1 MIQPQFTIGQKV
13 KAISFTDCFGKII
26 PETPDLI
33 VADIRLIEPSS
44 IPAYYR
50 VKAEH
55 ADGFQFIEG
64 AERYFA
70 AQQ

>member
-13 KAISFTDCFGKII
+13 KAISFMDCFGK
-26 PETPDLI
+26 PVAETSDLT
-33 VADIRLIEPSS
+33 VTEIRLIEPSS

-50 VKAEH
+50 VKAEK
-55 ADGFQFIEG
+55 ADSFQYIEG

-70 AQQ
+70 AQ